1 LNYKHIFNILGIM
14 TIVWITMLLGLIFI
28 WKFIVPVS
36 YPSESYFVQFAIG
49 VFKVGVSSV
58 LALIWLFL
66 WNKLVKTYFWRT
78 LKGRYVNE

>member
-1 LNYKHIFNILGIM
+1 M
-14 TIVWITMLLGLIFI
+14 TIVWIAMLLGLIFI
-28 WKFIVPVS
+28 WKFIVLVS
-36 YPSESYFVQFAIG
+36 YPSESYFARFVIG

-58 LALIWLFL
+58 LAFIWLFL

>member
-1 LNYKHIFNILGIM
+1 M

-36 YPSESYFVQFAIG
+36 YPSESYFVQFVIG